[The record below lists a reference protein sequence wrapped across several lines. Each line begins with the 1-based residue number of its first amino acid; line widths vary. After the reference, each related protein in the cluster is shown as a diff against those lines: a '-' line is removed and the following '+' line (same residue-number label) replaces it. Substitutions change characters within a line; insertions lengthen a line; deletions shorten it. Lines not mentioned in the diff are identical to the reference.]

1 MPSIATTCL
10 YYNTHCR
17 NLSYL
22 KLVKRSLS
30 VLLNHSWHRYRTTSV
45 YKPHG
50 FPVTFRLPSAAASS
64 FISTSSSS
72 SLVVALLHPRER
84 QAAAPRCDGSSSVFN
99 YRGGWEVCLS
109 SDESMDERQRAERRR
124 RRLGLEEVTSNAR
137 ARLLIGGT
145 QPGGGW
151 KAFLKTFVF
160 FQRFVITSVFCTFFS
175 LMPFAL
181 NDPSLQTLAKSWL
194 QLPLCPP
201 YWPWAR
207 LHGGRSPHMFFCTA
221 EKWLM
226 CSHRLQTIH
235 AFKKTT
241 LAVHSRPSLSDPC
254 CFPEPCTYT
263 SICCRKISILFH
275 LMWSLVSVTDHYFH
289 N

>member
-1 MPSIATTCL
+1 METWATW
-10 YYNTHCR
+10 
-17 NLSYL
+17 S
-22 KLVKRSLS
+22 
-30 VLLNHSWHRYRTTSV
+30 SWRGFWVSCSTTLGTGTGQIIRTTSV

-64 FISTSSSS
+64 FISSSSSS

-124 RRLGLEEVTSNAR
+124 RLGLEEVTSNAR

-160 FQRFVITSVFCTFFS
+160 FQRFVITSVFVLSFLSCRS
-175 LMPFAL
+175 L
-181 NDPSLQTLAKSWL
+181 
-194 QLPLCPP
+194 
-201 YWPWAR
+201 
-207 LHGGRSPHMFFCTA
+207 
-221 EKWLM
+221 
-226 CSHRLQTIH
+226 
-235 AFKKTT
+235 
-241 LAVHSRPSLSDPC
+241 
-254 CFPEPCTYT
+254 
-263 SICCRKISILFH
+263 
-275 LMWSLVSVTDHYFH
+275 
-289 N
+289 

>member
-1 MPSIATTCL
+1 MSCSTTL
-10 YYNTHCR
+10 GTGTGQII
-17 NLSYL
+17 
-22 KLVKRSLS
+22 
-30 VLLNHSWHRYRTTSV
+30 RTTSV

-64 FISTSSSS
+64 FISSSSSS

-109 SDESMDERQRAERRR
+109 SDESMDERQRAERR

-207 LHGGRSPHMFFCTA
+207 LHGGRSPHMFFYTA

-235 AFKKTT
+235 TFKKTT

-254 CFPEPCTYT
+254 CFPEPCMYT